1 MDTEKLKP
9 FNEFNSEK
17 SAMVNEICY
26 RLFNK
31 QNEQNNNFFK
41 ELKKIQIPE
50 KINPNIQ
57 IAVPIGSGAEY
68 GNTGFVPIL
77 FETGPSVLAFG
88 KYTDS
93 SGTKLAIKN
102 LSTTTVSTSGVLYL
116 LIMEVK

>member
-26 RLFNK
+26 RLF
-31 QNEQNNNFFK
+31 K
-41 ELKKIQIPE
+41 ELKKIQIPTQ
-50 KINPNIQ
+50 IAADAQ
-57 IAVPIGSGAEY
+57 IAVTIGTGAEY

-77 FETGPSVLAFG
+77 FETGANGLAFG

-93 SGTKLAIKN
+93 SGARLVIKN
-102 LSTTTVSTSGVLYL
+102 TSTTAVSTSGVLYL

>member
-26 RLFNK
+26 RLFN
-31 QNEQNNNFFK
+31 EQNNNFFK

-50 KINPNIQ
+50 
-57 IAVPIGSGAEY
+57 IAANAQVSMIIGPSAEY
-68 GNTGFVPIL
+68 GNTGVVPIL
-77 FETGPSVLAFG
+77 FNSSYQALAFG

-93 SGTKLAIKN
+93 SGNTKLIIKN
-102 LSTTTVSTSGVLYL
+102 TSTTPLETGGVLYL